1 MKDVFRK
8 INYILDRKQ
17 KWELVFLLLCMVI
30 NAAFELLGIGIIYP
44 VIDIAMNPGAISS
57 NSLYSRIYGLFGFAG
72 YRQFVLALIAFI
84 VVLFAFKTVFLLY
97 FRWLQLDFQY
107 RNQGVISGR
116 LLSAYMAQPYSFFA
130 RNNSATLIQNVYSN
144 VASFLFLLFYI
155 LQIIIYGFTA
165 LCIGAMMFAT
175 SVMITAVLLGVIVML
190 VGLYFLVVKK
200 RLLKYG
206 KESRRYSAMMIQ
218 WLNQSIGGIKET
230 KVLQRETFFIRNYG
244 RNQKKYAVSLE
255 KSQLLS
261 NAPNDVL
268 LSACICTVLVML
280 GFLLLRGEDVSAM
293 VTSLAIFA
301 LAAFRIFPCISSMSS
316 CVNQVFFYTQS
327 VDAVYGI
334 LSEADRLGKNQSV
347 LEGPLP
353 EKLPFN
359 KTVELRDVT
368 FGYEGAAGKVF
379 EHADIT
385 IPKNGSVAFIGP
397 SGAGKTTAADIV
409 LGLLD
414 PSEGTVLVDGVDIKD
429 KKREWL
435 RNIGY
440 IPQAIYLSDDT
451 IRNNIAFG
459 LSPEEIDDEK
469 VWKAAEEAQI
479 AGYIRSLPDG
489 LDTYIGER
497 GIRMSGGQRQRIGI
511 ARALYN
517 DPGVLVLDEATSA
530 LDTETEAAVME
541 AIDGLSGQKT
551 LLIIAHRLTTIKNC
565 DIVYEIKDGKVR
577 RTR

>member
-1 MKDVFRK
+1 MRDLFHK
-8 INYILDRKQ
+8 ISYILDRKQ
-17 KWELVFLLLCMVI
+17 KWEVVFLLLCMVV
-30 NAAFELLGIGIIYP
+30 NAAFELLGIGVIYP
-44 VIDIAMNPGAISS
+44 VIDLAMNPDAVSTNAI
-57 NSLYSRIYGLFGFAG
+57 YSRIYGFFGFSG

-84 VVLFAFKTVFLLY
+84 VVLFALKTAFLLY

-107 RNQGVISGR
+107 RNLGVISGR

-130 RNNSATLIQNVYSN
+130 RNNSATLIQNVYTN
-144 VASFLFLLFYI
+144 VANFLALLFVI
-155 LQIIIYGFTA
+155 LQITIYGFTA

-175 SVMITAVLLGVIVML
+175 NALITAVLLGVIAML
-190 VGLYFLVVKK
+190 VGLYFLVVKR
-200 RLLKYG
+200 RLVRYG
-206 KESRRYSAMMIQ
+206 KEYGRYSALMIQ
-218 WLNQSIGGIKET
+218 WLNQAIGGIKET
-230 KVLQRETFFIRNYG
+230 KVLQRESFFVGNYG
-244 RNQKKYAVSLE
+244 RNQRKFAASLE

-280 GFLLLRGEDVSAM
+280 GFLLLRGEDVSSM
-293 VTSLAIFA
+293 VTGLAIFA

-316 CVNQVFFYTQS
+316 CVNNVFFYTQS
-327 VDAVYGI
+327 VDAVYAV
-334 LSEADRLGKNQSV
+334 LSEADRLGHEGGV
-347 LEGPLP
+347 PEGPLP
-353 EKLPFN
+353 GKLPFRESI
-359 KTVELRDVT
+359 ELRDVS
-368 FGYEGAAGKVF
+368 FGYEGAPKPVF
-379 EHADIT
+379 EHAGVV
-385 IPKNGSVAFIGP
+385 IPRNRSVAFVGP
-397 SGAGKTTAADIV
+397 SGAGKTTAADII

-414 PSEGTVLVDGVDIKD
+414 PSEGAVLVDGEDIKD
-429 KKREWL
+429 RKREWL

-459 LSPEEIDDEK
+459 LSPEEIDDAR
-469 VWKAAEEAQI
+469 VWRAAEEAQI

-489 LDTYIGER
+489 LGTYIGER
-497 GIRMSGGQRQRIGI
+497 GIRMSGGQRQRVGI

-517 DPGVLVLDEATSA
+517 DPEVLVLDEATSA

-551 LLIIAHRLTTIKNC
+551 LLIIAHRLTTIRNC
-565 DIVYEIKDGKVR
+565 DIVYEIKDGCVA